1 MNFYQPYD
9 GSNAHLLPDSAAEC
23 AAYLRKFNA
32 WRRGSDDDFLEN
44 PYPRELG
51 LHIDFAVDVLDAMAG
66 HDHLMVIAA
75 TRYCLGRMSYIV
87 SDCADWLIKIWPR
100 LDKST
105 KTIIKRDIEDE
116 FRRDNKAREDGG
128 TYRPLGM
135 DCDRKQWE
143 RVRAL
148 WRDCHGQP
156 EKQPETSA
164 PAIVFFPAGSL
175 GEEVERPCCGTF
187 YRTPHRSTCP
197 KYRGKK

>member
-32 WRRGSDDDFLEN
+32 WRRGADDDSLEN
-44 PYPRELG
+44 PHPRELG
-51 LHIDFAVDVLDAMAG
+51 LHIDFAADVLDAMAG

-148 WRDCHGQP
+148 WSDCHGQP
-156 EKQPETSA
+156 EK
-164 PAIVFFPAGSL
+164 
-175 GEEVERPCCGTF
+175 
-187 YRTPHRSTCP
+187 
-197 KYRGKK
+197 